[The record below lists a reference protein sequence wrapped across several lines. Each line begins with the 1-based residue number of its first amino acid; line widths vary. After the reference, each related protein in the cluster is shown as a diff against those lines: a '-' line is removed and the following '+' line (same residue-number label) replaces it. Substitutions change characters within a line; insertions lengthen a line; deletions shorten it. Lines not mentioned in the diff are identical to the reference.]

1 MDEAKSLQ
9 KKPGGALSP
18 GQAASSR
25 LRGDIDAANAAG
37 MDLGDWRIKQQ
48 LEARGLSWTRDNY
61 IEQKWLG
68 ELPEEWDEGE
78 LPEDL
83 QDWSKGGP

>member
-1 MDEAKSLQ
+1 
-9 KKPGGALSP
+9 
-18 GQAASSR
+18 
-25 LRGDIDAANAAG
+25 